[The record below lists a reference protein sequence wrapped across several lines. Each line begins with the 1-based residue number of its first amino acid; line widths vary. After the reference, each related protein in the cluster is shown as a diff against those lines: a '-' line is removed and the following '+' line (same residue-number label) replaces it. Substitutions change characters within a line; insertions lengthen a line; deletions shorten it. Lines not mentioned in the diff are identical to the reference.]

1 MSETSIESSPDLTF
15 RDLALGNPLW
25 NALDDMGLQ
34 RPTPIQHE
42 VFPLAMSGRD
52 LIGIAQTGTGKTI
65 AYLLPCIKRWQF
77 NRDRSPQ
84 ILVLVPTRELVQQ
97 VAEVA
102 KELTRY
108 TSIRVAGIYGGVN
121 MIQQQHIVT
130 EGCDLLVATPG
141 RLMDFLLKGTLKMR
155 HLKMLVIDEMDE
167 MLAQG
172 FRHAITQVL
181 ELLPARRQNLLF
193 SATITPDIEV
203 LALQHFEDPV
213 KLTASSGPLAGIA
226 QSGWRV
232 PNFHT
237 KVNLLTWLLEERPEM
252 TKVLVFAST
261 KKLADKLHHQLEF
274 RLPETSSV
282 IHSNKAQQQRFG
294 TVEAFGEGSLRVL
307 IATDIVARG
316 IDVSGVTHVINFD
329 LPESPEQYIH
339 RIGRTGR
346 AKASGTAIC
355 FVTEADMPRLTA
367 MEDLMRMKVPME
379 DIPEDVAVSEQLL
392 PEEKPVVVMKSV
404 TVTLPKPGTTGGA
417 FHEKKEKNR
426 KTINLRPIDKARAK
440 SAKKGKAGGR
450 KPTKRR

>member
-1 MSETSIESSPDLTF
+1 MSEETQGIASEVTF
-15 RDLALGNPLW
+15 RDLSLGNPLW
-25 NALDDMGLQ
+25 NALDDMGLS

-42 VFPLAMSGRD
+42 IFPLAMSGRD

-65 AYLLPCIKRWQF
+65 AYLLPCLKRWQF
-77 NRDRSPQ
+77 SREKSPQ

-97 VAEVA
+97 VADVA
-102 KELTRY
+102 KELARY
-108 TSIRVAGIYGGVN
+108 TSVRVAGIYGGVN

-155 HLKMLVIDEMDE
+155 NLKMLVIDEMDE

-181 ELLPARRQNLLF
+181 ELLPAKRQNLLF
-193 SATITPDIEV
+193 SATITADIEV
-203 LALQHFEDPV
+203 LALQHFQDPV

-226 QSGWRV
+226 QSGWHV

-237 KVNLLTWLLEERPEM
+237 KVNLMTWLLEQRSDM
-252 TKVLVFAST
+252 AKVLVFAST
-261 KKLADKLHHQLEF
+261 KKMADKLHHQMEL
-274 RLPETSSV
+274 RLPGESGI

-294 TVEAFGEGSLRVL
+294 TVDAFAEGGLRVL

-355 FVTEADMPRLTA
+355 FVTEADASRLA
-367 MEDLMRMKVPME
+367 AIEDLMCMQVPLSDLPAE
-379 DIPEDVAVSEQLL
+379 VSVSELLL
-392 PEEKPVVVMKSV
+392 PEEKPVVVMKSH

-426 KTINLRPIDKARAK
+426 KTFNLRPKDKARAK
-440 SAKKGKAGGR
+440 AGKGKGTGR
-450 KPTKRR
+450 KTTRRK

>member
-1 MSETSIESSPDLTF
+1 MSEESPALPSEPTF
-15 RDLALGNPLW
+15 RDLNLGNPLW
-25 NALDDMGLQ
+25 NALDDMGLS

-42 VFPLAMSGRD
+42 IFPLAMSGRD

-65 AYLLPCIKRWQF
+65 AYLLPCLKRWQF
-77 NRDRSPQ
+77 SREKSPQ

-102 KELTRY
+102 KELTKY
-108 TSIRVAGIYGGVN
+108 TSVRVAGIYGGVN

-155 HLKMLVIDEMDE
+155 NLKMLVIDEMDE

-172 FRHAITQVL
+172 FRHVISQVL
-181 ELLPARRQNLLF
+181 DLLPVKRQNLLF

-213 KLTASSGPLAGIA
+213 KLTASSGPLVGIA

-237 KVNLLTWLLEERPEM
+237 KVNLLTWLLEEHPDM
-252 TKVLVFAST
+252 TKVLVFAAT
-261 KKLADKLHHQLEF
+261 KKMADKLHHQMELH
-274 RLPETSSV
+274 LPGETGV

-294 TVEAFGEGSLRVL
+294 TVGSFAEGDMRVL

-346 AKASGTAIC
+346 ATASGTAMC
-355 FVTEADMPRLTA
+355 FVSEADAPRLA
-367 MEDLMRMKVPME
+367 AIEDLMCMKVPLA
-379 DIPEDVAVSEQLL
+379 DLPEEVTVSQQLL
-392 PEEKPVVVMKSV
+392 PEEKPVVAMKSV

-426 KTINLRPIDKARAK
+426 KTYNLRPKDKARAK
-440 SAKKGKAGGR
+440 GKTSGR
-450 KPTKRR
+450 KTTRRK